1 MSGLHKSYTE
11 AVCAMKYKT
20 INQDNSILMFDSYL
34 ANFEENDNL
43 NGISQ
48 TVNSIVKEFKD
59 FDDSEL
65 KEQIDTLKS
74 QMISEKVS
82 GILNRVN
89 ELQEPGNV
97 KEQAVL
103 ELLMGTSEI
112 VVGSL
117 ENILQVCEMYEK
129 SKYVVR
135 RIKH

>member
-1 MSGLHKSYTE
+1 MEKKKLTY
-11 AVCAMKYKT
+11 
-20 INQDNSILMFDSYL
+20 
-34 ANFEENDNL
+34 EEVAE
-43 NGISQ
+43 
-48 TVNSIVKEFKD
+48 TM
-59 FDDSEL
+59 SEL
-65 KEQIDTLKS
+65 VVDVNV
-74 QMISEKVS
+74 ISEKVS

-103 ELLMGTSEI
+103 ELLMGTLEI

-135 RIKH
+135 KNKI

>member
-1 MSGLHKSYTE
+1 MDMEKKKLNY
-11 AVCAMKYKT
+11 
-20 INQDNSILMFDSYL
+20 
-34 ANFEENDNL
+34 EEVAE
-43 NGISQ
+43 
-48 TVNSIVKEFKD
+48 TM
-59 FDDSEL
+59 SEL
-65 KEQIDTLKS
+65 VVDVNV
-74 QMISEKVS
+74 ISEKVS

-89 ELQEPGNV
+89 ELREPGNV

-135 RIKH
+135 KNKI

>member
-1 MSGLHKSYTE
+1 MEKKKLSYQEVAETMSDL
-11 AVCAMKYKT
+11 AV
-20 INQDNSILMFDSYL
+20 D
-34 ANFEENDNL
+34 
-43 NGISQ
+43 
-48 TVNSIVKEFKD
+48 VKV
-59 FDDSEL
+59 
-65 KEQIDTLKS
+65 
-74 QMISEKVS
+74 ISEKVS

-97 KEQAVL
+97 KEQVVL

-135 RIKH
+135 KNKI

>member
-1 MSGLHKSYTE
+1 MDMEKKKLTYQEVAET
-11 AVCAMKYKT
+11 M
-20 INQDNSILMFDSYL
+20 
-34 ANFEENDNL
+34 
-43 NGISQ
+43 
-48 TVNSIVKEFKD
+48 
-59 FDDSEL
+59 SEL
-65 KEQIDTLKS
+65 VVDVNV
-74 QMISEKVS
+74 ISEKVS

-129 SKYVVR
+129 SKYVVCKNK
-135 RIKH
+135 I

>member
-1 MSGLHKSYTE
+1 MEKKKLSYQEVAETMSGLVVE
-11 AVCAMKYKT
+11 
-20 INQDNSILMFDSYL
+20 
-34 ANFEENDNL
+34 
-43 NGISQ
+43 
-48 TVNSIVKEFKD
+48 VNV
-59 FDDSEL
+59 
-65 KEQIDTLKS
+65 
-74 QMISEKVS
+74 ISEKVS

-117 ENILQVCEMYEK
+117 VNILQVCEMYEK

-135 RIKH
+135 KNKI

>member
-1 MSGLHKSYTE
+1 MEKKKLPY
-11 AVCAMKYKT
+11 
-20 INQDNSILMFDSYL
+20 
-34 ANFEENDNL
+34 EEVAE
-43 NGISQ
+43 
-48 TVNSIVKEFKD
+48 TM
-59 FDDSEL
+59 SEL
-65 KEQIDTLKS
+65 VVDVNV
-74 QMISEKVS
+74 ISEKVS

-117 ENILQVCEMYEK
+117 GNILQVCEMYEK

-135 RIKH
+135 KNKI

>member
-1 MSGLHKSYTE
+1 MDMKKKKLSYQEVAET
-11 AVCAMKYKT
+11 M
-20 INQDNSILMFDSYL
+20 
-34 ANFEENDNL
+34 
-43 NGISQ
+43 
-48 TVNSIVKEFKD
+48 
-59 FDDSEL
+59 SEL
-65 KEQIDTLKS
+65 VVDVNV
-74 QMISEKVS
+74 ISKKVS

-129 SKYVVR
+129 CKYVVR
-135 RIKH
+135 KNKI

>member
-1 MSGLHKSYTE
+1 MENKKLTYEEVAETMSGLVVE
-11 AVCAMKYKT
+11 
-20 INQDNSILMFDSYL
+20 
-34 ANFEENDNL
+34 
-43 NGISQ
+43 
-48 TVNSIVKEFKD
+48 VNV
-59 FDDSEL
+59 
-65 KEQIDTLKS
+65 
-74 QMISEKVS
+74 ISEKVS

-135 RIKH
+135 KNKI

>member
-1 MSGLHKSYTE
+1 M
-11 AVCAMKYKT
+11 
-20 INQDNSILMFDSYL
+20 
-34 ANFEENDNL
+34 ENKKL
-43 NGISQ
+43 TYQ
-48 TVNSIVKEFKD
+48 EVAETM
-59 FDDSEL
+59 SEL
-65 KEQIDTLKS
+65 VVEVNV
-74 QMISEKVS
+74 ISEKVS

-89 ELQEPGNV
+89 ELREPGNV

-135 RIKH
+135 KNKI

>member
-1 MSGLHKSYTE
+1 MEKKKLTY
-11 AVCAMKYKT
+11 
-20 INQDNSILMFDSYL
+20 
-34 ANFEENDNL
+34 EEVAE
-43 NGISQ
+43 
-48 TVNSIVKEFKD
+48 TM
-59 FDDSEL
+59 SEL
-65 KEQIDTLKS
+65 VVDVNVNV
-74 QMISEKVS
+74 ISEKVS

-112 VVGSL
+112 VIGSL
-117 ENILQVCEMYEK
+117 DHILKVCEMYEK

>member
-1 MSGLHKSYTE
+1 MGNKKLTYQEVSETMSGLF
-11 AVCAMKYKT
+11 V
-20 INQDNSILMFDSYL
+20 D
-34 ANFEENDNL
+34 
-43 NGISQ
+43 
-48 TVNSIVKEFKD
+48 VNV
-59 FDDSEL
+59 
-65 KEQIDTLKS
+65 
-74 QMISEKVS
+74 ISEKVS

-103 ELLMGTSEI
+103 ELLMGTTEI

-135 RIKH
+135 KNKI